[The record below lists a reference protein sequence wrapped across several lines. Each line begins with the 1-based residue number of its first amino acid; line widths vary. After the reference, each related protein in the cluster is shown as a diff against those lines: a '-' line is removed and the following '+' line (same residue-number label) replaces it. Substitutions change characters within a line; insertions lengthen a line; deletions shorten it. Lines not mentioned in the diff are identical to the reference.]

1 MAGGIMSN
9 RQDQAE
15 RLGTAAA
22 RLASTPGRN
31 ELRVQLNAGL
41 AELKRLTRG
50 SFGKRILDPSLF
62 RAAPNVDLARRTD
75 LLRHTG
81 LLDVLKARNEFHN
94 RRDIKA
100 KRSTVT
106 GFPETL
112 QVAVTTQCN
121 LRCRMC
127 ALTAEGKGY
136 TGRHADPDL
145 FKRIEPILPFV
156 SGIKLQGTGEPFLYP
171 GMKQACE
178 LGMKHGVQLI
188 TVTNATII
196 DDEMARMVAPTFYEI
211 FVSMDAATADTYK
224 IVRSGGRL
232 EQVLRGIDFINKH
245 RGPNLRLGLAFT
257 IMRDNVHE
265 LPEFVRLAKKVNAQL
280 VRASWMI
287 PQAQLPWTF
296 DQEPTVHPELMARW
310 FAETYAVAEELSM
323 RVELPPLI
331 LPTPAPAA
339 PAPSAQARPSE
350 SVEARAEAPA
360 PRVETPTPAPEAPV
374 ARKAARTPPTTS
386 VISNLTGRRVKGTC
400 SLMYKNSYIYE
411 DSTVTPCCFLN
422 GRVGSLA
429 DTDFRSIWNGEGMM
443 SLRKEFN
450 DGTLPASCTRC
461 GFLRMGRV
469 GEGSLVE
476 EEP

>member
-1 MAGGIMSN
+1 MRIQQNQGAGVASRVGEIKG
-9 RQDQAE
+9 Q
-15 RLGTAAA
+15 LTAG
-22 RLASTPGRN
+22 LK
-31 ELRVQLNAGL
+31 ELRRV
-41 AELKRLTRG
+41 TRG
-50 SFGKRILDPSLF
+50 SLQKRLLDPAVF
-62 RAAPNVDLARRTD
+62 RVAPDTDLSRRTD
-75 LLRHTG
+75 LLRRVG

-94 RRDIKA
+94 RRDIKTRKA
-100 KRSTVT
+100 TVV
-106 GFPETL
+106 GYPETL
-112 QVAVTTQCN
+112 QIAVTTQCN

-178 LGMKHGVQLI
+178 LAMKHGVQLI

-196 DDEMARMVAPTFYEI
+196 DDEIARMVAPTFHEI
-211 FVSMDAATADTYK
+211 FVSMDAASADTYK
-224 IVRSGGRL
+224 IIRSGGRL
-232 EQVLRGIDFINKH
+232 DQVLRGLDFINKH

-265 LPEFVRLAKKVNAQL
+265 LPDFVRLAKKVNAQI

-287 PQAQLPWTF
+287 PQHQLPWTF
-296 DQEPTVHPELMARW
+296 DQEPTAHPELMARW
-310 FAETYAVAEELSM
+310 FAETYAVAEELEM
-323 RVELPPLI
+323 RVELPPVIVPASLLAVPAGPAAI
-331 LPTPAPAA
+331 PAPVKA
-339 PAPSAQARPSE
+339 PAPSA
-350 SVEARAEAPA
+350 EARASAPPAPARSETPATAPA
-360 PRVETPTPAPEAPV
+360 PAA
-374 ARKAARTPPTTS
+374 AALKKGARTPPATS

-400 SLMYKNSYIYE
+400 SLMYKNMYIYE

-422 GRVGSLA
+422 GRIGSLE
-429 DTDFRSIWNGEGMM
+429 DSDFRSIWNGDPMV

-476 EEP
+476 EET